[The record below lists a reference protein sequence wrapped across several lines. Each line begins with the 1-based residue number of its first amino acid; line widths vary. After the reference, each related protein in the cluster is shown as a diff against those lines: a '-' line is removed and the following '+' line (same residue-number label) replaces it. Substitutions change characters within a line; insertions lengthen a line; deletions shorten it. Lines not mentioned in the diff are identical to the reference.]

1 MKNTVITRIGIDMKD
16 YKNFNYTVTFNSANR
31 KRQVIDAMVNELH
44 TMQMDMIDQAVEY
57 SDLKQ
62 ANEVINFIKEKL

>member
-1 MKNTVITRIGIDMKD
+1 MNN

-31 KRQVIDAMVNELH
+31 KRQIINCMVDELH
-44 TMQMDMIDQAVEY
+44 IMQLDMIDAAVNQ

-62 ANEVINFIKEKL
+62 ANDVINFIKEKM

>member
-1 MKNTVITRIGIDMKD
+1 MNN

-31 KRQVIDAMVNELH
+31 KRQIINHMVNELH
-44 TMQMDMIDQAVEY
+44 TIQMDMIDQAVDS
-57 SDLKQ
+57 SDLRQ

>member
-1 MKNTVITRIGIDMKD
+1 MNN

-31 KRQVIDAMVNELH
+31 KRQIINHMVNELH
-44 TMQMDMIDQAVEY
+44 TIQMDMIDQAVEK

>member
-1 MKNTVITRIGIDMKD
+1 MNN

-31 KRQVIDAMVNELH
+31 KRQVIDKMVNELH
-44 TMQMDMIDQAVEY
+44 TMQLDMIDQAVEC
-57 SDLKQ
+57 SDFKQ

>member
-1 MKNTVITRIGIDMKD
+1 MNN

-31 KRQVIDAMVNELH
+31 KRQVIDKMVNELH
-44 TMQMDMIDQAVEY
+44 TMQLDMIDQAVEY

-62 ANEVINFIKEKL
+62 ANEVINFVKEKL